1 MNGDIPILRTN
12 PCQDAIAARRAVRAA
27 EKGAEPLPVETHQ
40 DAEPLSTPPP
50 PESDVLKALRVICI
64 PDCVYELRMLHTSK
78 GTISGYFDAEHLA
91 AMASW
96 AQKASGKVEAVYM
109 TLNPCRPDLL
119 ARAANRLM
127 EYARHTTEDSE
138 VVRRRWLPL
147 DFDPV
152 RPAGISSTDE
162 EHEAALLRARAA
174 REWMLDTFGV
184 LGLLADSGNG
194 AHLLYRVDMPNDA
207 ESLAKAKK
215 FIETVYTKF
224 NDGRVQVDRKVI
236 NSGRIWKVYGT
247 LARKGDEVLGR
258 KHRLAKILEQDDGKI
273 FSI

>member
-12 PCQDAIAARRAVRAA
+12 PCQDAIAARRNARAMSR
-27 EKGAEPLPVETHQ
+27 PVEPPAA
-40 DAEPLSTPPP
+40 DPVEAVVIPLSPP
-50 PESDVLKALRVICI
+50 PESDVLKALRVICA

-78 GTISGYFDAEHLA
+78 GTISGYFDAEHLTE
-91 AMASW
+91 MAKW
-96 AQKASGKVEAVYM
+96 AEKASGKVEAIYC

-152 RPAGISSTDE
+152 RPAGISSTDA
-162 EHEAALLRARAA
+162 EHEAALSRARAA
-174 REWMLDTFGV
+174 REWLAGQGAP

-194 AHLLYRVDMPNDA
+194 AHLLYRVDWSNDVD
-207 ESLAKAKK
+207 SLTRAKK
-215 FIETVYTKF
+215 FVERVHVKF
-224 NDGRVQVDRKVI
+224 NDGVVQVDKKVV
-236 NSGRIWKVYGT
+236 NAGRIWKVYST

-258 KHRLAKILEQDDGKI
+258 KHRMSKILEIGDDRLL
-273 FSI
+273 S